1 MYKLILPIR
10 YLLKRRISYLAVL
23 AVALSVF
30 IAFVVLT
37 VLHGLVAD
45 FKRKTHDFVG
55 DCVVTS
61 KSLVGFAHYQDFIAV
76 LEQAGFIEAAS
87 PVVRS
92 NALYSFHGSA
102 EGSRYVQIMG
112 VDPILH
118 GRATGFGTSLFH
130 RRDELAQAFA
140 PIYDPEQAGCVFG
153 IDEILTR
160 NEDGQYEHYS
170 SPPRM
175 KYDITCFPLTARG
188 ALLKAGTGGAST
200 KVFYLSDTS
209 HSGLARVDGRIVYI
223 SLAQAQALC
232 GMSGPT
238 PRVNAIH
245 IRFVPSVSV
254 HDGTR
259 RVAALWRQ
267 FKLDRAD
274 AEFLYLLDNVRVQ
287 DWKHFRRASI
297 AAMEKEEAG
306 IILMFIL
313 VAMTTGF
320 IIFVVF
326 YMIIS
331 HKRKDIGILKSVGV
345 SGFGVVELFGN
356 FAALVGFL
364 GSFWGL
370 LGAWIFLRYIN
381 QLEDWL
387 YGKVGFQLW
396 NRTLF
401 SMGDIPNTIIPY
413 VLLAVAGTAFAVCLM
428 GALIPTWQAARLRP
442 IETLQVSQI

>member
-61 KSLVGFAHYQDFIAV
+61 KSLVGFAYYQDFVAE
-76 LEQAGFIEAAS
+76 LEQTGLVEAAS

-92 NALYSFHGSA
+92 YALYSSSGSS
-102 EGSRYVQIMG
+102 EDSRDVQIMG
-112 VDPILH
+112 VDPALH
-118 GRATGFGTSLFH
+118 SRATGFGASLFH
-130 RRDELAQAFA
+130 RRDQVPRAFA
-140 PIYDPEQAGCVFG
+140 PVYDPNLAGCVFG
-153 IDEILTR
+153 IDEILNR
-160 NEDGQYEHYS
+160 NEDGKYEHYAT
-170 SPPRM
+170 PPQM

-188 ALLKAGTGGAST
+188 ALLKGGTGGAST
-200 KVFYLSDTS
+200 KVFHLSDTS
-209 HSGLARVDGRIVYI
+209 HSGLARVDGKIVYV
-223 SLAQAQALC
+223 SLDQAQALC
-232 GMSGPT
+232 GMSGQT

-254 HDGTR
+254 RDGTQQ
-259 RVAALWRQ
+259 VTELWRQ
-267 FKLDRAD
+267 FKLDKAD
-274 AEFLYLLDNVRVQ
+274 TSLSYLLDNVLVQ
-287 DWKHFRRASI
+287 DWKRFRRASI
-297 AAMEKEEAG
+297 GAMEKEEAG
-306 IILMFIL
+306 IIFMFIL
-313 VAMTTGF
+313 VAITTAF

-345 SGFGVVELFGN
+345 PGLGIVGVFGN
-356 FAALVGFL
+356 FAALIGFF
-364 GSFWGL
+364 GSSGGL
-370 LGAWIFLRYIN
+370 LGAWVFLKYIN

-387 YGKVGFQLW
+387 YDKVGFQLW
-396 NRTLF
+396 DRTMF
-401 SMGDIPNTIIPY
+401 AMGDIPNTINPY
-413 VLLAVAGTAFAVCLM
+413 VLLAVMGTALTVCLM

-442 IETLQVSQI
+442 IETLQVNRL